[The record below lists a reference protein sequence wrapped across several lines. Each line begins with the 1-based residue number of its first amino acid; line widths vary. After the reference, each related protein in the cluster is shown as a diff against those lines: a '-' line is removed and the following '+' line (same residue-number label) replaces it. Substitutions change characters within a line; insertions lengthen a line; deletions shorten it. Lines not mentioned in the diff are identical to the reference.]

1 MIEINTAKLE
11 SAANNAGRAAEE
23 CRTYVS
29 LIDSK
34 VMREIN
40 SYSGERSGNIS
51 DAQNRINQ
59 KRKKLMD
66 KARSLDSY
74 ETKIRTFRTNVI
86 NQEER
91 LKGKIQS
98 LYGDFKR
105 DYGIDSEPNW
115 FERFLDTIGLGAIK
129 DFFYHARNFFQSI
142 VEHIKNWYKYQ
153 GGKELLEAVASLV
166 ITILT
171 VAGAIYAL
179 VTGQGVLFV
188 VLLAAVCKTLNS
200 CVSAVYEA
208 QAMSYALVG
217 DTIRASRNQYHA
229 DSENFGSFLR
239 RVGQYEWATAFD
251 VTDTVASI
259 LQFITGGWNF
269 IKNMQDAGGLK
280 AMLTGSVDSFKNNI
294 SAFKDGIKN
303 GLKHIAEK
311 NPVKPGDAIKALKDG
326 MSVLKNLVAGDGGKV
341 ADTVANNFFKYFMSV
356 PISNSETTADGKSIN
371 KMFNDIGDSVKLID
385 SGIKTMDKVVSLF
398 DSQDSF
404 NFNYNANSGKAVSNW
419 KIPILDMKVG
429 DFSSFSKFAK
439 GVTGSSLL
447 NSVFT
452 PPIVSTGSMAAA

>member
-11 SAANNAGRAAEE
+11 NAADNAGRAAEE

-29 LIDSK
+29 LLDSK

-59 KRKKLMD
+59 KRQRLME
-66 KARSLDSY
+66 KSQSLRNY
-74 ETKIRTFRTNVI
+74 ESKIRNFGANVI

-91 LKGKIQS
+91 LKNKIVD
-98 LYGDFKR
+98 LYGEFKKE
-105 DYGIDSEPNW
+105 YGIDSDPSW
-115 FERFLDTIGLGAIK
+115 IDQFLDAIGMGTIK
-129 DFFYHARNFFQSI
+129 DFFYHARNAVQSI
-142 VEHIKNWYKYQ
+142 GEHIKNWYKYQ
-153 GGKELLEAVASLV
+153 GGKEFLQAVAAIAVTVLAVVSAFAAIISGAGV
-166 ITILT
+166 IACLI
-171 VAGAIYAL
+171 AG
-179 VTGQGVLFV
+179 
-188 VLLAAVCKTLNS
+188 LAALCTTLNS
-200 CVSAVYEA
+200 AVSAAYQL
-208 QAMSYALVG
+208 QAMAG
-217 DTIRASRNQYHA
+217 AAAGNTIQASRSLYHG
-229 DSENFGSFLR
+229 DSETFGSFLR

-251 VTDTVASI
+251 VTDTVSSV
-259 LQFITGGWNF
+259 LQFLSGGKKLLNNL
-269 IKNMQDAGGLK
+269 KDVGGLK
-280 AMLTGSVDSFKNNI
+280 DMLKGGVDSFKDNI
-294 SAFKDGIKN
+294 SAFKDGFQN
-303 GLKHIAEK
+303 GLKHITEK
-311 NPVKPGDAIKALKDG
+311 NPVDTIKALKDG
-326 MSVLKNLVAGDGGKV
+326 MSVLKNLVAGDGGKA

-356 PISNSETTADGKSIN
+356 PNSNSETTADGKSIN
-371 KMFNDIGDSVKLID
+371 KMFNGIGDTVKLID

-447 NSVFT
+447 DSVF
-452 PPIVSTGSMAAA
+452 PQPIVSTGSMAAA